1 MILTHVAECFFSLFF
16 MEPFCILPK
25 NLSAKF
31 CAQFPCFTQ
40 WLSLGCVRL
49 CILVYEL
56 SIKNLIFSVY
66 LLVVAVVSHS
76 AVSDSLKHHELQS
89 ARLLC
94 PWNFRGKNTEV
105 GCHFLIQGIFLTQ
118 GSNPRLLH
126 WQADS
131 LLLSHLGFPRSR
143 VTDRFNLY
151 STKKIF

>member
-105 GCHFLIQGIFLTQ
+105 GCHFCLWCIYQTFPKGILRSFLKYHAVCRSFFTE
-118 GSNPRLLH
+118 NYLN
-126 WQADS
+126 AA
-131 LLLSHLGFPRSR
+131 LG
-143 VTDRFNLY
+143 
-151 STKKIF
+151 

>member
-1 MILTHVAECFFSLFF
+1 MILTHVAECFFSFFF

-31 CAQFPCFTQ
+31 CAQFQCFTQ

-94 PWNFRGKNTEV
+94 PWNFPGKNNEV
-105 GCHFLIQGIFLTQ
+105 GCHFCLQCIYQTFPKGISRSFLKYHAVFRSFFTE
-118 GSNPRLLH
+118 NYLN
-126 WQADS
+126 AA
-131 LLLSHLGFPRSR
+131 LG
-143 VTDRFNLY
+143 
-151 STKKIF
+151 